1 MTDNTRTPYEERL
14 DEATRQTRVLQVR
27 LNKVKKGSPEHEA
40 LRRNLTA
47 ASVLKAELE
56 VLLEDAEERTLSNE
70 V

>member
-1 MTDNTRTPYEERL
+1 MNSNSRTPYEERL
-14 DEATRQTRVLQVR
+14 DEVAGQTRVLQAR

-40 LRRNLTA
+40 LLRNLAA

-56 VLLEDAEERTLSNE
+56 VLLEDAEERTFTE